1 MNSRALLLVVSGLLV
16 MGLVC
21 LVGVGGLV
29 LVANSGVLPER
40 SGVMLQ
46 ESEPKTDQ
54 PVLSQTSTQ
63 SVIPT
68 FGDPIDLP
76 DDALDIIRA
85 EEEVLGAIYYNSV
98 PSVVNIRVGGVE
110 NDFLGQAG
118 EGSGFVWDTD
128 GHIVTNNHVVENA
141 LSIVVTFADSTQ
153 AIAEVIGTDSDSDLA
168 VIKVDVAPE
177 MLRPVMVG
185 NSSALRVGQRV
196 IAIGNP
202 FGFDN
207 TMTAGVISAIGR
219 TIPGQLNELGT
230 FSLPNMIQTD
240 AAINPGNSGGPLFD
254 IEGRVIGVNTLIY
267 SGTPGANSG
276 VGFAI
281 PIDKVSTV
289 VPSLITEGIFETPY
303 LGIMSGR
310 DLILNAELA
319 QLLDLENVTYGILVT
334 EVIPGGPSDEA
345 GIRGSNREIEV
356 PELGGPVITGGD
368 VITAI
373 DDVRTEQFDDL
384 INYLDTRRA
393 GDVVTLTII
402 RDGEEQQVPVTL
414 GSR

>member
-1 MNSRALLLVVSGLLV
+1 MNSRALLLVVSGLLF

-21 LVGVGGLV
+21 LVGIGGLV
-29 LVANSGVLPER
+29 FIAQIGILPEPRQTSVEENMPNKAGQGVANS
-40 SGVMLQ
+40 S
-46 ESEPKTDQ
+46 SA
-54 PVLSQTSTQ
+54 
-63 SVIPT
+63 PT
-68 FGDPIDLP
+68 FSDPIEIPEDSL
-76 DDALDIIRA
+76 AIIRA

-98 PSVVNIRVGGVE
+98 PSVVNIRISGE
-110 NDFLGQAG
+110 ANDFLGEAG

-128 GHIVTNNHVVENA
+128 GHIVTNNHVVEGA
-141 LSIVVTFADSTQ
+141 QSIVVTFSDSTQ
-153 AIAEVIGTDSDSDLA
+153 AIAEVVGTDEDSDLA
-168 VIKVDVAPE
+168 VIKVEVDAAL
-177 MLRPVMVG
+177 LRPVSVG
-185 NSSALRVGQRV
+185 NSGELRVGQRV

-219 TIPGQLNELGT
+219 TIPGQINELGS

-254 IEGRVIGVNTLIY
+254 IDGRVIGVNSLIY

-281 PIDKVSTV
+281 PIDKVSAV
-289 VPSLITEGIFETPY
+289 VPSIISDGAYETPY
-303 LGIMSGR
+303 LGLMSGR
-310 DLILNAELA
+310 DLILTAELA
-319 QLLDLENVTYGILVT
+319 ELLQLQNVTFGILVT
-334 EVIPGGPSDEA
+334 EVVPGGPSDQA
-345 GIRGSNREIEV
+345 GLRGSTRQIDV
-356 PELGGPVITGGD
+356 PELGGPIITGGD

-373 DDVRTEQFDDL
+373 DEVRTEKFDDL
-384 INYLDTRRA
+384 INYLDTRRV

-402 RDGEEQQVPVTL
+402 REGAEQQLPVTL